1 MARYDQREY
10 APQARFARGVAF
22 FAAVLFVLSTL
33 AHRFAVIGTPEF
45 LWVLVIIAALAILSL
60 LLGVLALRRVWVE
73 DDAGTGAAFAGLL
86 LAVIVL
92 MPFML
97 GLYGAV
103 TNPHLSDV
111 ATNGLD
117 APALTQA
124 GAERTGAMNPVTPI
138 SPEQAAQMRAAY
150 PELVTRVYDLP
161 MGDMVQAVLRVAEA
175 RGFDALGRQTTGPAG
190 GTTLEFT
197 GYSLLAGFPSDVAIR
212 LRPDGQRTR
221 VDMRSASRYGSHDQG
236 ENASRITGFL
246 DALDYEVGVLQG
258 VIVEDE

>member
-1 MARYDQREY
+1 MARYDQRLH

-33 AHRFAVIGTPEF
+33 AHRFAVIGTPDF
-45 LWVLVIIAALAILSL
+45 LWVLVIVAALAILSL
-60 LLGVLALRRVWVE
+60 LLGVLALRRVWVD
-73 DDAGTGAAFAGLL
+73 DDAGAGAAFAGLL
-86 LAVIVL
+86 LAAIVL

-97 GLYGAV
+97 GLFGAV

-111 ATNGLD
+111 ATNGAD

-138 SPEQAAQMRAAY
+138 SQEQAAQMRAAY

-161 MGDMVQAVLRVAEA
+161 MGDMAQAVLRVAEA

-190 GTTLEFT
+190 ETTLEFT

-236 ENASRITGFL
+236 ENARRITGFL